1 MKKNIIRRMLVSIMM
16 LTMMLLCVG
25 CAGSSKQN
33 EEKKQDISKYVGV
46 WIGLKGGHSIE
57 LREDG
62 SVADPN
68 RKVMYSYIWSIDNGY
83 LIIDDEK
90 YTYTTI
96 FDKEALKCEDKD
108 NVYYVREEGYKE
120 IKDDAYVT
128 KEINVNDIFDY
139 IDFTTIEL
147 SDNHDGGYY
156 KYNFKF
162 KSDKDGYKY
171 IYSDS
176 NIQIGYA
183 CFALEGSQYINSY
196 MRLDDNAEGY
206 FELYCPNGVAADIE
220 EVKKSLNVRFTD
232 NMGAMATMKDTIYL
246 TCIKN
251 EYYDVFY

>member
-1 MKKNIIRRMLVSIMM
+1 MLVSIMM

-62 SVADPN
+62 SVADLN
-68 RKVMYSYIWSIDNGY
+68 SKVMYSYKWSIDNGY

-108 NVYYVREEGYKE
+108 NVYYVREDGYKE
-120 IKDDAYVT
+120 INDDAYVT
-128 KEINVNDIFDY
+128 TEINENNIWDY
-139 IDFTTIEL
+139 IEFTTIEVL
-147 SDNHDGGYY
+147 DSYNSNPMYY

-162 KSDKDGYKY
+162 NIEKEGYEFKNHSSLELG
-171 IYSDS
+171 YSS
-176 NIQIGYA
+176 GSLA
-183 CFALEGSQYINSY
+183 GSQYINSY
-196 MRLDDNAEGY
+196 IELGY
-206 FELYCPNGVAADIE
+206 NEEYYFDLYCPNGVADIE
-220 EVKKSLNVRFTD
+220 EVKKCLKIKFIDNYTLQDTTTD
-232 NMGAMATMKDTIYL
+232 FL
-246 TCIKN
+246 TYIKN
-251 EYYDVFY
+251 EYYDLFY

>member
-46 WIGLKGGHSIE
+46 WKGLKGGDSIE

-96 FDKEALKCEDKD
+96 FDKEALKCEDND

-128 KEINVNDIFDY
+128 KEINVNDIWDY

-147 SDNHDGGYY
+147 SDTHDGGY

-176 NIQIGYA
+176 NIEIGYSSL
-183 CFALEGSQYINSY
+183 ALGGRQDIDTYF
-196 MRLDDNAEGY
+196 RLDNGEGY
-206 FELYCPNGVAADIE
+206 FILKCPKGVAADIE